1 MNKNAIY
8 EKEKEQRF
16 KGFWLR
22 NKKTVLAIGG
32 VLLAV
37 GAGYVVYKNWG
48 SLNDVFISGDSKP
61 GMIPTPKL
69 TVDIQTQITEALPEK
84 TATITKII
92 NNGEAIDVKMHI
104 RNLPMGWKA
113 SQEKIDKAV
122 ELGINLLENQTIV
135 DPYLK
140 NVA

>member
-1 MNKNAIY
+1 MNENAIY
-8 EKEKEQRF
+8 VKEKEQGF

-32 VLLAV
+32 VLITV

-84 TATITKII
+84 AATITKII
-92 NNGEAIDVKMHI
+92 NNGEAIDVNMHI